1 MYDSSN
7 KSHKKIHLE
16 WSLSMARIDFG
27 SKLNQ
32 YKQKKKHKNKD
43 ILVSTQTKNY
53 WFDDYDC
60 SLNRRG

>member
-27 SKLNQ
+27 SILNQ
-32 YKQKKKHKNKD
+32 YKQKQ
-43 ILVSTQTKNY
+43 TQKQRYFGLYT
-53 WFDDYDC
+53 
-60 SLNRRG
+60 NRKLLDWWLWLFFE